1 MIRSNPIR
9 SLSALLAALVIS
21 SCSDSAFR
29 SPTAPVDQ
37 PLAGAAN
44 GSIKAGLARS
54 LPNPGNLN
62 LTALWWKKPHKD
74 VITVSKVIDASG
86 GTITMSTGL
95 NIVFP
100 QGALSAP
107 LTITVTSD
115 NKYVAYKMEPSGTT
129 FLKDV
134 TVTQLLDGIQIPAPS
149 LRSQLFAAYIA
160 DDNAKLVGK
169 IPVIELEP
177 SSAIL
182 SPATGL
188 PQAQVW
194 IIRHFSRYMLA
205 SD

>member
-29 SPTAPVDQ
+29 SPTAPVEQ
-37 PLAGAAN
+37 LLAGAAD
-44 GSIKAGLARS
+44 GSIKTGLAGS
-54 LPNPGNLN
+54 LPNPGNLK
-62 LTALWWKKPHKD
+62 LSALWWKKSHRD
-74 VITVSKVIDASG
+74 VIRVSKMIGTSG

-95 NIVFP
+95 TIVFP

-115 NKYVAYKMEPSGTT
+115 DKYVAYKMEPSGTK
-129 FLKDV
+129 FLEDV
-134 TVTQLLDGIQIPAPS
+134 TVTQLLDGVQLPGSA
-149 LRSQLFAAYIA
+149 LRSQLYAAYIA
-160 DDNAKLVGK
+160 DDNAKLTGK
-169 IPVIELEP
+169 IPVLEIEQ

-182 SPATGL
+182 SPVTGL

-205 SD
+205 SG